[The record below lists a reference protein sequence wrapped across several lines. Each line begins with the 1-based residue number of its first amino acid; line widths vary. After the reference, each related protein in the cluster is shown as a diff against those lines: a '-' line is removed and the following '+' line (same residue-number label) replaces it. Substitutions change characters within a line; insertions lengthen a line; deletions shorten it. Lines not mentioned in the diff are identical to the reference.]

1 VNRPLFAKILAVREI
16 NNLHTFLSSTVSHPC
31 LATTSNP
38 PEKAMVPLAC
48 HA

>member
-1 VNRPLFAKILAVREI
+1 VNRQWFAKILTAREI
-16 NNLHTFLSSTVSHPC
+16 NSLHTFLSSTVSHPC